1 MKKKEEMLVIT
12 MEECG
17 ELIQACSKMIRF
29 DEPCDTKQL
38 QEEIGDVMCMIEIL
52 KDGGLVTD
60 DDHVEGTASSI
71 ANELSIATG
80 KVVRTM
86 GLKPRTAGFHPSV
99 DNLPPTAEE
108 IINKLKE
115 IKHGI

>member
-1 MKKKEEMLVIT
+1 MMVQNLKISQVILIFGMENNMKKREEMLVIT

-52 KDGGLVTD
+52 RDGGLVSD
-60 DDHVEGTASSI
+60 KQI
-71 ANELSIATG
+71 ADRI
-80 KVVRTM
+80 KV
-86 GLKPRTAGFHPSV
+86 KK
-99 DNLPPTAEE
+99 E
-108 IINKLKE
+108 KLMKWSLLFSE
-115 IKHGI
+115 D

>member
-1 MKKKEEMLVIT
+1 MLVIT

-52 KDGGLVTD
+52 RDGGLVSD
-60 DDHVEGTASSI
+60 KQI
-71 ANELSIATG
+71 ADRI
-80 KVVRTM
+80 KV
-86 GLKPRTAGFHPSV
+86 KK
-99 DNLPPTAEE
+99 E
-108 IINKLKE
+108 KLMKWSLLY
-115 IKHGI
+115 K

>member
-29 DEPCDTKQL
+29 DEPCYTKQL

-60 DDHVEGTASSI
+60 EQIQKRMAI
-71 ANELSIATG
+71 KKE
-80 KVVRTM
+80 
-86 GLKPRTAGFHPSV
+86 
-99 DNLPPTAEE
+99 
-108 IINKLKE
+108 KLMKWSLLFRE
-115 IKHGI
+115 D

>member
-1 MKKKEEMLVIT
+1 MNKRQEMLVIT

-29 DEPCDTKQL
+29 DAPYDTKQL

-60 DDHVEGTASSI
+60 EQIQKRMA
-71 ANELSIATG
+71 
-80 KVVRTM
+80 
-86 GLKPRTAGFHPSV
+86 LKK
-99 DNLPPTAEE
+99 E
-108 IINKLKE
+108 KLMKWSLLFSE
-115 IKHGI
+115 D